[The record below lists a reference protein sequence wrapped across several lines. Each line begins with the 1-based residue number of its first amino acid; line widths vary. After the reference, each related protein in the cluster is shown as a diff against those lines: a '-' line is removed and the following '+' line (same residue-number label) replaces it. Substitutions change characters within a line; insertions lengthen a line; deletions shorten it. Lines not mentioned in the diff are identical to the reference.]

1 MLLTYFR
8 RLKKWNKN
16 RLRKQK
22 QKFSMMQYVE
32 SRMDQ
37 VDPRNAEILFLKTQ
51 LEEMKRRATSG
62 EYCVETVLN
71 RGIEWYDCSKLTF
84 EEQVSYKANAVAALK
99 NETLLNELRRY
110 ESDLVTY
117 TATQAKDFAEVAN
130 VRFGINVLT
139 MLMDRLD
146 GIPDPR
152 EGKDVDEPFS
162 PI

>member
-1 MLLTYFR
+1 MKYI
-8 RLKKWNKN
+8 
-16 RLRKQK
+16 
-22 QKFSMMQYVE
+22 E
-32 SRMDQ
+32 SRLDM
-37 VDPRNAEILFLKTQ
+37 VDPRDAQILALQAELDVTK
-51 LEEMKRRATSG
+51 KRAVSG
-62 EYCVETVLN
+62 EYCVESVLN

-117 TATQAKDFAEVAN
+117 IATQSKSFSEVAN
-130 VRFGINVLT
+130 VRFGINALT

-146 GIPDPR
+146 AIPDPR